1 MDIMCFLFD
10 DAVSSHGIDNLFNQ
24 WVNVVGRKKKGFA
37 REKERERE
45 PSNKEWFGL
54 MVMMILITRLTR

>member
-10 DAVSSHGIDNLFNQ
+10 DAVSSHGIDNLFNNQ

-37 REKERERE
+37 REKERE
-45 PSNKEWFGL
+45 SQAIKNGL
-54 MVMMILITRLTR
+54 V